1 MYLFFLGWSALIRRS
16 SHTRPFTSIP
26 SIVRCSGED
35 TIEFLRFTAF
45 TGTAGSLCLGATALI
60 ATLDEDREA
69 QAEGSQPAALCVD
82 GDGHRRSTVI
92 APTTGKTA
100 LPRRHQGQGS
110 IAINTRDNCNPPTCG
125 RAIEASIGDPRPW
138 HMDRHLRCPLIV
150 EIGSHLGRRTAHHR
164 VGGIATGTGIACV
177 AQRADSAA
185 KAASWGWQ
193 RRRWGRT
200 ATRRGRRIHLP
211 RRVDIGLRVGP
222 HIFIGVGSRQVALY
236 GVGGEEDTCGRV
248 VVARAVVVQP
258 GEIVIVLTG
267 EAFAGGHA

>member
-1 MYLFFLGWSALIRRS
+1 MYLFFLGWSALIRRP

-110 IAINTRDNCNPPTCG
+110 IAINTRDNCNPPPVAGQLRPPLVTPVPGTWIVTC
-125 RAIEASIGDPRPW
+125 
-138 HMDRHLRCPLIV
+138 
-150 EIGSHLGRRTAHHR
+150 
-164 VGGIATGTGIACV
+164 
-177 AQRADSAA
+177 
-185 KAASWGWQ
+185 
-193 RRRWGRT
+193 
-200 ATRRGRRIHLP
+200 
-211 RRVDIGLRVGP
+211 
-222 HIFIGVGSRQVALY
+222 
-236 GVGGEEDTCGRV
+236 V
-248 VVARAVVVQP
+248 VP
-258 GEIVIVLTG
+258 
-267 EAFAGGHA
+267 